1 MDSSCPSATVFTP
14 APQVS
19 SAGRVSGGQPWT
31 VLDFV
36 VFPRIQCKELGLDLC
51 RKRLQMQSN
60 REAFRR
66 GARQPKTFHRTATCL
81 GTSFAAGA
89 VKVAFAS
96 FRGHCLTL
104 LVTLRRKARDA
115 VDECPDLLCI
125 VVDATQSTTQAKLRA
140 FLNGD
145 GQRRNVR
152 RTPVDAMGVVL
163 LVIVAAFALF
173 GIGCTILGLLA
184 ERRQNWPKR

>member
-1 MDSSCPSATVFTP
+1 
-14 APQVS
+14 
-19 SAGRVSGGQPWT
+19 
-31 VLDFV
+31 
-36 VFPRIQCKELGLDLC
+36 
-51 RKRLQMQSN
+51 
-60 REAFRR
+60 
-66 GARQPKTFHRTATCL
+66 
-81 GTSFAAGA
+81 
-89 VKVAFAS
+89 
-96 FRGHCLTL
+96 L

-184 ERRQNWPKR
+184 ERRQNWTKR